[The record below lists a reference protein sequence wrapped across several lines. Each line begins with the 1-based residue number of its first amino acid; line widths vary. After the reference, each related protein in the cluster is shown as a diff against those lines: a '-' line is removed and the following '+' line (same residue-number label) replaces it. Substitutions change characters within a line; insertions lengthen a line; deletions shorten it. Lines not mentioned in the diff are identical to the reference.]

1 MMTCTR
7 EQRHQQSIANT
18 AMPELKN
25 VNAINMTIMI
35 AGGMKNMNSLFDR
48 LKPEHKATL
57 EKQADLYPSSIK
69 HIYMELKGS
78 YSFIDLKYG
87 SVIALSS
94 FCSLPNYEILTINN
108 LFEKHENIS
117 S

>member
-1 MMTCTR
+1 MICTR
-7 EQRHQQSIANT
+7 EQRHQQSIANI
-18 AMPELKN
+18 AMRELKN
-25 VNAINMTIMI
+25 VNVINMTIMI
-35 AGGMKNMNSLFDR
+35 GGGMKNMNSLFER

-57 EKQADLYPSSIK
+57 ESQANLYPSSIK
-69 HIYMELKGS
+69 HIIQELNSS

-94 FCSLPNYEILTINN
+94 FCSLPNYDILTINN

>member
-1 MMTCTR
+1 MICTSV
-7 EQRHQQSIANT
+7 QRHQQSIANT
-18 AMPELKN
+18 AMRELKN
-25 VNAINMTIMI
+25 VNAINTMITI

-57 EKQADLYPSSIK
+57 ERQADLYPSSIK

-87 SVIALSS
+87 SVIALSN
-94 FCSLPNYEILTINN
+94 FCNLHNYDISTINN
-108 LFEKHENIS
+108 LFEQP
-117 S
+117 